1 MRPLA
6 VLLFAAFTAMPVL
19 AALERQVIGAEQDH
33 SLSEVGDCARF
44 YKTVFT
50 KFPVEMR
57 EQEQRELPLANIG
70 VLKVTASGE
79 GGVSV
84 RGWNKPH
91 ARLIVCR
98 TAVAQTKVQARRV
111 LDSISVSHTN
121 GEIVAHGPAMSE
133 TQAWWT
139 NMILYV
145 PKRAAVDVHTT
156 QGGVMVRNVDGRV
169 SAHATSGGI
178 SVASST
184 GQFKIGTDTGGITLD
199 RVSGRV
205 EAASRDGAIAFKV
218 ADALP
223 PLEARTG
230 GGGHIICNISDNA
243 TWDATRT
250 VLRIGGGSPDVRLI
264 TGDAPIFIDYAR
276 Q

>member
-1 MRPLA
+1 MA
-6 VLLFAAFTAMPVL
+6 VLLVAALTAFPAF
-19 AALERQVIGAEQDH
+19 AALERQIIGAEQDH
-33 SLSEVGDCARF
+33 SFSEVGDCDRF

-57 EQEQRELPLANIG
+57 EQEQREIPLAHIG
-70 VLKVTASGE
+70 VIKVTASGE

-111 LDSISVSHTN
+111 LDSITVSYER
-121 GEIVAHGPAMSE
+121 GDIAAIGPGTSS

-145 PKRAAVDVHTT
+145 PRRATVDIHTT
-156 QGGVMVRNVDGRV
+156 NGGVMVRNVDGRV
-169 SAHATSGGI
+169 SAHATRGGI
-178 SVASST
+178 SVASSS
-184 GQFKIGTDTGGITLD
+184 GQFTIGTDTGGITLD

-205 EAASRDGAIAFKV
+205 DAASKDGAIAFKV
-218 ADALP
+218 ADAVP
-223 PLEARTG
+223 TLEARTG
-230 GGGHIICNISDNA
+230 GGGRIICNISDDA
-243 TWDATRT
+243 TWDGART
-250 VLRIGGGSPDVRLI
+250 LLRIGDGNPLVRLT
-264 TGDAPIFIDYAR
+264 TGDAPIFIDHAR